1 MNRSNTSG
9 VGLSLV
15 ILSSACWGMSG
26 IFITFISRGSD
37 ISAWGLAFW
46 REVAAIVVLFT
57 GLRLFRPDLLRVKRQ
72 DWIWLVLM
80 GATGMGLLHGTW
92 NMSVMLNGAAV
103 ATILQY
109 NAPILVSI
117 VAFFLWR
124 EPLSGRKIAAIV
136 MAFAGTLLA
145 AGIDWSAG
153 MELTSQGFV
162 AGLGTA
168 VAFGAISLFGKKL
181 SGDYHTWTILFYTF
195 FFAALALLPLQIG
208 RPLPQTISMS
218 ALFAF
223 IGLLAVSTIGGY
235 AIYTVGLQR
244 LPASIAVII
253 ATMEVPFSALFAYAL
268 LGQQV
273 NVVQGVGGMLVVS
286 GVILLSL
293 PLRKVKFAD

>member
-1 MNRSNTSG
+1 
-9 VGLSLV
+9 
-15 ILSSACWGMSG
+15 
-26 IFITFISRGSD
+26 
-37 ISAWGLAFW
+37 
-46 REVAAIVVLFT
+46 
-57 GLRLFRPDLLRVKRQ
+57 
-72 DWIWLVLM
+72 
-80 GATGMGLLHGTW
+80 
-92 NMSVMLNGAAV
+92 MLNGAAV

-124 EPLSGRKIAAIV
+124 EPLTGRKIAAIV